1 MYLQFKT
8 ETTVYELNFIS
19 PLNLIIGDTA
29 TGKTEL
35 IRKINKSR
43 GNYKTDAYKI
53 FTSMNSEFID
63 SIPSGSMV
71 MLDMDELAESELIDA
86 IVKADRSDICWVL
99 IGRKFARRIP
109 VAMSNT
115 FKFYTSHGVTKNIQ
129 FCDKYECVGTFSRV
143 VVEDSNSGLEFI
155 RNSVNK
161 SAVTSNGA
169 SGIITDLRNNRD
181 TLYFFD
187 SVGFGGYIEEF
198 MSVSKGSTPY
208 VAWPSFEGFLLTEK
222 FNRDIDYNKFN
233 IEEGIVSQLRMY
245 NRNYSKRTGCCDSSC
260 VKCIESCKDTAK
272 RIMSKSKYSWTM
284 HNSGLD
290 LLLSAS
296 KIL

>member
-8 ETTVYELNFIS
+8 ETTVYELNFTS
-19 PLNLIIGDTA
+19 PLNLIIGDTT

-35 IRKINKSR
+35 IRRLNKSR

-53 FTSMNSEFID
+53 FTSISSEFID
-63 SIPSGSMV
+63 SIPSTSMV
-71 MLDMDELAESELIDA
+71 ILDMDELVEPELINA
-86 IVKADRSDICWVL
+86 IVNANRSDICWVL

-115 FKFYTSHGVTKNIQ
+115 FKFYTSHGITKNIQ
-129 FCDKYECVGTFSRV
+129 FCDKYECAGTFSRV

-155 RNSVNK
+155 RNSVDKN
-161 SAVTSNGA
+161 AVTSDGA
-169 SGIITDLRNNRD
+169 PGIIKDLRNNSD

-187 SVGFGGYIEEF
+187 AVGFGGYIEEF
-198 MSVSKGSTPY
+198 MSISKGSTRY

-222 FNRDIDYNKFN
+222 FNCDIDYSKFN
-233 IEEGIVSQLRMY
+233 TEEEIVKQLRMY
-245 NRNYSKRTGCCDSSC
+245 NRNYSKRTGCCDTSC
-260 VKCIESCKDTAK
+260 VKCIELCKDTAK
-272 RIMSKSKYSWTM
+272 RIMTKSKYSWAM
-284 HNSGLD
+284 DSGLG

-296 KIL
+296 KML